1 MLAAQIGVVAVD
13 PVLPR
18 RIEDV
23 ERHRVFERDD
33 RMRNVWRDGEN
44 FAGANCDF
52 LAVDEKIQSA
62 FNHVADLL
70 VKVLMDGYARALF
83 EDDAGQH
90 SVDADNILPRDQRI
104 QWLRLNVGP
113 AIVFG
118 FRQVGFF
125 QGLKPAIVFLI

>member
-52 LAVDEKIQSA
+52 LAVDEKIQGA
-62 FNHVADLL
+62 IDHVADLL
-70 VKVLMDGYARALF
+70 VKVLMRWARARPF
-83 EDDAGQH
+83 
-90 SVDADNILPRDQRI
+90 
-104 QWLRLNVGP
+104 
-113 AIVFG
+113 
-118 FRQVGFF
+118 
-125 QGLKPAIVFLI
+125 